1 MPRGERDAS
10 LRRGLP
16 VSNVPDPRV
25 VDSVRARLRNV
36 AAREN
41 YEGVRI
47 ELLALLERTR
57 IHI

>member
-1 MPRGERDAS
+1 
-10 LRRGLP
+10 

-57 IHI
+57 IHIQVDVGFGDATVPAPT